1 MTKKYSKSLL
11 DTKISICI
19 LSFNVNIDVQA
30 TASYQRQV
38 SDGDYEQVV
47 KKIAGFQK
55 QINNKKN
62 ISVFAKY
69 SSRAMGALG
78 VISSKNLDQVYT

>member
-19 LSFNVNIDVQA
+19 LPFNVNIDVQA

-55 QINNKKN
+55 QINNKKTFPSLPN
-62 ISVFAKY
+62 TV
-69 SSRAMGALG
+69 LEQWELL
-78 VISSKNLDQVYT
+78 V